1 MAKLHWI
8 PWMALS
14 DLGQEQDRLTGG
26 NTATRCDCGYAWTPA
41 ADVVE
46 TASAFTVTL
55 ELPGVAREAISVVA
69 KGCSLLV
76 SGVRCAEPRHDGE
89 GVYQLME
96 RSYGPFLR
104 RFTLPRDCVAQAVEA
119 VLKDGVLTVTVHKV
133 LSECRHRRIPVG

>member
-1 MAKLHWI
+1 MGKLQWI
-8 PWMALS
+8 PWMALAG
-14 DLGQEQDRLTGG
+14 LEQAAKRLPEAALASGE
-26 NTATRCDCGYAWTPA
+26 AGYAWSPA

>member
-1 MAKLHWI
+1 MGKLQWI
-8 PWMALS
+8 PWMALAG
-14 DLGQEQDRLTGG
+14 LEQAAKRLPEAALASGETGY
-26 NTATRCDCGYAWTPA
+26 TWSPA

-46 TASAFTVTL
+46 TATAFTVTL
-55 ELPGVAREAISVVA
+55 ELPGVDREAISVVA

-76 SGVRCAEPRHDGE
+76 SGVRRVQTHHDGE
-89 GVYQLME
+89 VYQLME

-119 VLKDGVLTVTVHKV
+119 VLKDGVLTVTVHKA